1 MRKYVILAVL
11 GLFACALSAEGIFH
25 DDSFFT
31 RDKIDHFFTG
41 MVISSTSYLAAENL
55 MGMGS
60 AGATGVSV
68 SLTGVFSI
76 GKEIY
81 DGVSGTGEVSYKD
94 LIYDFLGMGAGIL
107 IVRLR

>member
-1 MRKYVILAVL
+1 MRKFMIILML
-11 GLFACALSAEGIFH
+11 ACVCYALNAEGIFT

-41 MVISSTSYLAAENL
+41 MMIGTSSYLAADFLTDNQSQA
-55 MGMGS
+55 MIFS
-60 AGATGVSV
+60 VSV
-68 SLTGVFSI
+68 TGVFSL

-94 LIYDFLGMGAGIL
+94 LIYDFLGLGTGIL
-107 IVRLR
+107 LARLK

>member
-1 MRKYVILAVL
+1 MRKFVIFLLLICLFSVL
-11 GLFACALSAEGIFH
+11 NAEGIFT

-41 MVISSTSYLAAENL
+41 MVIGSSSYLAADIMTDNQSKA
-55 MGMGS
+55 MVFS
-60 AGATGVSV
+60 ISV
-68 SLTGVFSI
+68 TGVFSF

-107 IVRLR
+107 LARLK